1 MSVLILLSKTKY
13 ASQLAISTQILQ
25 ERKANFE
32 ALHDFHMYIAESA
45 NRVFQKRSESWKQGI
60 CRKVHGVSTEDFYDE
75 LVKEPLVSFCVQM
88 QPEILDA
95 CPCTS
100 VFAEKFIT
108 WFNKL
113 KWPDVQKT
121 NHDTRRCSLLE
132 LYADFVLSANTLAPA
147 QLIPKSQRPPGFKS
161 CYKLRDLDLAAC
173 LAGKSLSAQ
182 SRVWT
187 RAFRWFLK
195 NSTAGNFLQ
204 LSRFANLTRVGYV
217 LPHEGIQ
224 LRPQFVSGAQVYVLL
239 HGFFNAGGATRKNLK
254 RDFCISLCGG

>member
-1 MSVLILLSKTKY
+1 MRPKNLPKGLDKHSDLWDQILQRIHGRNNYAIEIFKVKAVKAHQNWRPIENPKQQWIGCANECVDIAVKAHVKTKY

-60 CRKVHGVSTEDFYDE
+60 CGKVHGVSTEDFYDE
-75 LVKEPLVSFCVQM
+75 LVKEPLISFCVQM

-100 VFAEKFIT
+100 VFAEKLIT

-147 QLIPKSQRPPGFKS
+147 QLIPKWQN
-161 CYKLRDLDLAAC
+161 KLGTLIWLHA
-173 LAGKSLSAQ
+173 
-182 SRVWT
+182 
-187 RAFRWFLK
+187 
-195 NSTAGNFLQ
+195 
-204 LSRFANLTRVGYV
+204 
-217 LPHEGIQ
+217 
-224 LRPQFVSGAQVYVLL
+224 LL
-239 HGFFNAGGATRKNLK
+239 VNPYLHNHVFGPVHLGGSWKTVRQE
-254 RDFCISLCGG
+254 ISYN

>member
-1 MSVLILLSKTKY
+1 MTKQ
-13 ASQLAISTQILQ
+13 A
-25 ERKANFE
+25 
-32 ALHDFHMYIAESA
+32 
-45 NRVFQKRSESWKQGI
+45 
-60 CRKVHGVSTEDFYDE
+60 
-75 LVKEPLVSFCVQM
+75 
-88 QPEILDA
+88 
-95 CPCTS
+95 
-100 VFAEKFIT
+100 
-108 WFNKL
+108 
-113 KWPDVQKT
+113 
-121 NHDTRRCSLLE
+121 
-132 LYADFVLSANTLAPA
+132 
-147 QLIPKSQRPPGFKS
+147 
-161 CYKLRDLDLAAC
+161 RDLDLAAC